1 MTIFSFSLIEISCG
15 GEDVRREKSESE
27 GWTVAIHF
35 GFDTCGLSLL
45 NDASTLCCT
54 GNLWKNY
61 ARTLKNE

>member
-15 GEDVRREKSESE
+15 GIDVPREQSESE
-27 GWTVAIHF
+27 GSTVAIHF
-35 GFDTCGLSLL
+35 GFNMCGLRLL